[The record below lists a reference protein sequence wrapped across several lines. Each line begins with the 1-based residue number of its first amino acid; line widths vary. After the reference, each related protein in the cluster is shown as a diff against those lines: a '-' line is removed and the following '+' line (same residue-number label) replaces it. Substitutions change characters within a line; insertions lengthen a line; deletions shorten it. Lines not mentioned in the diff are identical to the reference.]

1 MIKAIFFDMDGT
13 LLSHSLGDVPAS
25 ARRCLSL
32 LRQKGILCFMATG
45 RHLLEL
51 NNFPLADLE
60 FDGYITVNGQLVLDS
75 NRKLLF
81 GSAFSEEAMEK
92 LSVIF
97 RENRFPLVLVE
108 ENRMYLNYVDENV
121 VQAQADI
128 QTPIPPLGSWEGDAV
143 YHGSIYLREHQL
155 ANLRQMLGDSCRL
168 VGWYD
173 CAVDVIPKE
182 GGKVDGIQKIM
193 ERFGLTREEIMAFG
207 DGENDRDML
216 LFAGIGVAMG
226 NGKETVKAA
235 ADYVTDHID
244 QDGVEKALI
253 HFGLI

>member
-1 MIKAIFFDMDGT
+1 M
-13 LLSHSLGDVPAS
+13 
-25 ARRCLSL
+25 
-32 LRQKGILCFMATG
+32 
-45 RHLLEL
+45 
-51 NNFPLADLE
+51 
-60 FDGYITVNGQLVLDS
+60 
-75 NRKLLF
+75 
-81 GSAFSEEAMEK
+81 
-92 LSVIF
+92 SVIF

-128 QTPIPPLGSWEGDAV
+128 QTPIPPLGIWEGDAV

-193 ERFGLTREEIMAFG
+193 ERFGLAREEIMAFG